1 MGSGGW
7 GVTLKL
13 VGREILS
20 VVKLGGEKWKVGRGG
35 SCRPF
40 FADSYQ
46 ENWPISTSKVPAC
59 SKFLPEFFYQTRT
72 KNSWNYSKN
81 ASPPEKGPFRLG
93 GGKIIE
99 CRFEQ

>member
-20 VVKLGGEKWKVGRGG
+20 VVKLGGEKWEVGGGG

-40 FADSYQ
+40 FADS
-46 ENWPISTSKVPAC
+46 
-59 SKFLPEFFYQTRT
+59 
-72 KNSWNYSKN
+72 
-81 ASPPEKGPFRLG
+81 
-93 GGKIIE
+93 
-99 CRFEQ
+99 